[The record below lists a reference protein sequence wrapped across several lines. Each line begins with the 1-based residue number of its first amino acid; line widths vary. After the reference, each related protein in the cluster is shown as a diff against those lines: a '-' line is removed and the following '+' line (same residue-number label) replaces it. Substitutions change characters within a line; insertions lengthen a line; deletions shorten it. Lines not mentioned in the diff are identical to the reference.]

1 MPHLAFAALLGL
13 TSLHA
18 QDVLHLQDGRKLRGK
33 VQRLASQSIA
43 MLEVLPGGRGSAQ
56 RDIPPDQ
63 VAFIDFA
70 PLPGEAEALA
80 DPANAAMEKRLLEL
94 WQEKSVN
101 LRWPS
106 NNAGLIGLTLAGQS
120 MKSGDPLLIERAF
133 RIYSLIEKEDWDEK
147 RRDEAKRGRL
157 RCLIQLKRIDE
168 AIAEA
173 QKLAESDEEPG
184 LLLEAGLVLAQAD
197 FERLKIFEKDH
208 PRWME
213 DDELA
218 AARTKLY
225 HQTLDQF
232 LQAPLFHGSM
242 EDKAAESL
250 WGAVQVHLFAKENR
264 AALDRAR
271 DLLQLYPK
279 TSQAAEARKLLPSE
293 TPAPSP
299 DQ

>member
-1 MPHLAFAALLGL
+1 MRAAFFLLLSLAGV
-13 TSLHA
+13 HA

-33 VQRLASQSIA
+33 IQRLASQSIS
-43 MLEVLPGGRGSAQ
+43 MLEVVAGGRGSAQ
-56 RDIPPDQ
+56 RDIPPEQ

-80 DPANAAMEKRLLEL
+80 NPANAAMEKRLLEL

-106 NNAGLIGLTLAGQS
+106 NNAGLIGLTLANQS
-120 MKSGDPLLIERAF
+120 MKAGDPLLVERAF
-133 RIYSLIEKEDWDEK
+133 RIYTLVEKEDWDEK

-173 QKLAESDEEPG
+173 QKLAESDEEPE

-213 DDELA
+213 DDELTST
-218 AARTKLY
+218 RTKLY

-232 LQAPLFHGSM
+232 LKAPLFHGSM

-250 WGAVQVHLFAKENR
+250 WGAVQVHLFAKETR
-264 AALDRAR
+264 AALDRAG

-279 TSQAAEARKLLPSE
+279 TAQAAEARKLLPTE
-293 TPAPSP
+293 APAKSP